1 MPLLPSSYRTPAPPA
16 PTHPCPEQNHCGDEA
31 QGPLLS
37 QPARR
42 EPTDHQT
49 QAAEKIGD
57 AHTAVVAVFACNE
70 AHPSQGWCHRP
81 RAVAQG
87 TQWVCPLLP
96 SWLEDVT
103 LWSLNGQQPRRF
115 NNSSQKQLYIYNRAS
130 ELGTLSPFPFQ
141 GLI

>member
-1 MPLLPSSYRTPAPPA
+1 MGTRHEVPS
-16 PTHPCPEQNHCGDEA
+16 
-31 QGPLLS
+31 LS

-42 EPTDHQT
+42 EPTDHHA
-49 QAAEKIGD
+49 QAAAKIGD
-57 AHTAVVAVFACNE
+57 AHSTVIAVFACNE

-81 RAVAQG
+81 RAVARG

-103 LWSLNGQQPRRF
+103 LRSLNGQQPRCF